1 VIATCP
7 ESPCRPPPGL
17 SAGRRN
23 RRLAGRTRWVIDI
36 EAGGA
41 VDGDP
46 AADDVFVGPAVRHAG
61 VEAAEDVEVVVED
74 GEAADGDGEVLR
86 EDFEPGP
93 RSRPCGASRP
103 RRRERPA

>member
-1 VIATCP
+1 LVVD
-7 ESPCRPPPGL
+7 PGL
-17 SAGRRN
+17 NGC
-23 RRLAGRTRWVIDI
+23 WVVDV

-46 AADDVFVGPAVRHAG
+46 AADDLFVAPAVGDAG
-61 VEAAEDVEVVVED
+61 VKAAEDVEAVVED
-74 GEAADGDGEVLR
+74 CEAADGDGEVLR